1 MVSILGKSMM
11 NVSIDGFVQEML
23 VDSGSVSNLRGEEDV
38 FKLKGL
44 SLKGKVEHCSK
55 KLFAYG
61 GKQAVVCAGNVKVS
75 PDFVIIKQRRCI
87 LGNETVRELGVL
99 HAGPNVAPGV

>member
-1 MVSILGKSMM
+1 MYGVDFKQ
-11 NVSIDGFVQEML
+11 VYDECEYGFVQEML
-23 VDSGSVSNLRGEEDV
+23 MDSGSVSNLRGEEDF

-61 GKQAVVCAGNVKVS
+61 ESK
-75 PDFVIIKQRRCI
+75 
-87 LGNETVRELGVL
+87 LM
-99 HAGPNVAPGV
+99 

>member
-1 MVSILGKSMM
+1 MVSILSKSMM

-23 VDSGSVSNLRGEEDV
+23 MDSGSVSNLRGEEDF

-61 GKQAVVCAGNVKVS
+61 ESK
-75 PDFVIIKQRRCI
+75 
-87 LGNETVRELGVL
+87 LM
-99 HAGPNVAPGV
+99 